1 MFVSFLVCSSS
12 HLRNKFAYANKTYCI
27 MDFRNY
33 NVFDPLAHIWK
44 EKVIELFKV
53 RYTQVLK

>member
-1 MFVSFLVCSSS
+1 MLVSFLVCSSS
-12 HLRNKFAYANKTYCI
+12 HLRNEFVYANKTYCI

-33 NVFDPLAHIWK
+33 NVFDPLTHIWK
-44 EKVIELFKV
+44 EKVIEFFKV